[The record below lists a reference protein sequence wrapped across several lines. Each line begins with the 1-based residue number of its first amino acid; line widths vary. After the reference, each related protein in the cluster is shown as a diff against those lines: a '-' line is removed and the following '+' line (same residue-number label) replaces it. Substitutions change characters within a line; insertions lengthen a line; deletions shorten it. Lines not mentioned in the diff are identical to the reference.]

1 MSEPQKLEGPLIQL
15 KGIEKRYQSGEQ
27 EVTVLHPLDL
37 CIQAGEMVAIVG
49 ASGSGKSTLMNLLG
63 CLDRPSAGQYLF
75 RGQDTARLDAL
86 ALARLRCHHFGF
98 IFQRY
103 HLLPHLDATANVEIP
118 AVYAGTAR
126 AERQQRARA
135 LLSRLGLADRSHH
148 RPGQLSGGQQQR
160 VSIARALAN
169 GGEVILAD
177 EPTGAL
183 DSHSGKEVMAI
194 LKELH
199 AQGHTIILVTH
210 DMAVANHAD
219 RIITLRDGR
228 VVEDSAQPA
237 KSADQAG
244 RIDTLRDGRVVED
257 SGQAAK
263 SANHADRIDTLRDER
278 AAEEN
283 GQDAPAA
290 QGTAL
295 PQAGVTKAAGKPSK
309 GAIPPHIAPAKG
321 SKLGWDRYREAA
333 RMAVHA
339 MLAHRMRTFL
349 TMLGIIIGIAAVV
362 SVVALGQG
370 ARAKVINDIN
380 AMGTN
385 TIDIFPGKDWGDEKA
400 ASIQTLNERDLDALL
415 GQPYLEGASP
425 QIATSGQLRYRN
437 KTSTGNVVGVGS
449 DFFRVKGM
457 TLTQGRLFDE
467 RDIQS
472 RTAVAVVDGK
482 TIESLLGKED
492 PVGQVVLVG
501 TLPVR
506 IIGVVAQETGFGR
519 SSQSV
524 SIWLPYSAVMSR
536 LISQN
541 HFSQITI
548 RVKDGIQPA
557 LAEQA
562 AVALLTQRHGVK
574 DFFTFSSD
582 SIIKSVEK
590 TTATMTLLV
599 SAIAVISLIVG
610 GVGVMN
616 IMLVSVVERTR
627 EIGIRI
633 AVGARQSDI
642 LQQFL
647 IEAVMVSLLGGLL
660 GIGLALL
667 IGFVFSLFVES
678 FQMSFSLFSILM
690 AFGCSSLIGILFGY
704 LPARNAARLDPVE
717 ALARE

>member
-1 MSEPQKLEGPLIQL
+1 MSEPLIRL
-15 KGIEKRYQSGEQ
+15 KGIERRYQSGEH

-37 CIQAGEMVAIVG
+37 AIDAGEMVAIVG

-63 CLDRPSAGQYLF
+63 CLDRPSGGQYLF
-75 RGQDTARLDAL
+75 RGQDTATLDAL
-86 ALARLRCHHFGF
+86 SLARLRCHHFGF

-103 HLLPHLDATANVEIP
+103 HLLPHLDAAANVEIP
-118 AVYAGTAR
+118 AIYAGTAR
-126 AERQQRARA
+126 LDRQARART
-135 LLSRLGLADRSHH
+135 LLTRLGLQDRSHH

-183 DSHSGKEVMAI
+183 DSQSGKEVMTI

-210 DMAVANHAD
+210 DMAVASHAD

-228 VVEDSAQPA
+228 VVEDSGHRATDDNAASPSLSGTPAHPQP
-237 KSADQAG
+237 G
-244 RIDTLRDGRVVED
+244 DGSQLAPPSV
-257 SGQAAK
+257 
-263 SANHADRIDTLRDER
+263 
-278 AAEEN
+278 
-283 GQDAPAA
+283 GQDAQSTGAA
-290 QGTAL
+290 VRTA
-295 PQAGVTKAAGKPSK
+295 SR
-309 GAIPPHIAPAKG
+309 
-321 SKLGWDRYREAA
+321 GWDRYREAG
-333 RMAVHA
+333 RMALHA

-370 ARAKVINDIN
+370 ARAKVIDDIN

-400 ASIQTLNERDLDALL
+400 ASIQTLNERDIDALL

-437 KTSTGNVVGVGS
+437 KTSSGSVIGVGN

-457 TLTQGRLFDE
+457 TLTQGRLLDE
-467 RDIQS
+467 RDIRN

-482 TIESLLGKED
+482 TIESLLGKVD

-506 IIGVVAQETGFGR
+506 IVGVVTQETGFGR

-524 SIWLPYSAVMSR
+524 NVWLPYSAVMSR
-536 LISQN
+536 LLSQQ
-541 HFSQITI
+541 HFTQITI
-548 RVKDGIQPA
+548 RVKDGVQPA

-582 SIIKSVEK
+582 SIVKSVEK
-590 TTATMTLLV
+590 TTATLTLLV

-667 IGFVFSLFVES
+667 IGALFSLLVES
-678 FQMSFSLFSILM
+678 FQMRFSLFSILM

>member
-1 MSEPQKLEGPLIQL
+1 MSEPLIRL
-15 KGIEKRYQSGEQ
+15 KGIERRYQSGEH

-37 CIQAGEMVAIVG
+37 AIDAGEMVAIVG

-63 CLDRPSAGQYLF
+63 CLDRPSGGQYLF
-75 RGQDTARLDAL
+75 RGQDTATLDAL
-86 ALARLRCHHFGF
+86 ALAQLRCHHFGF

-103 HLLPHLDATANVEIP
+103 HLLPHLDAAANVEIP
-118 AVYAGTAR
+118 AIYAGTAR
-126 AERQQRARA
+126 AERRIRART
-135 LLSRLGLADRSHH
+135 LLTRLGLQDRSHH

-183 DSHSGKEVMAI
+183 DSQSGKEVMTI

-199 AQGHTIILVTH
+199 ARGHTIILVTH
-210 DMAVANHAD
+210 DMAVASHAD

-228 VVEDSAQPA
+228 VVEESGQRAAGESSPRQSQSEAPARPHEGPGDGGKQAVSPTRPDAQGA
-237 KSADQAG
+237 KS
-244 RIDTLRDGRVVED
+244 
-257 SGQAAK
+257 
-263 SANHADRIDTLRDER
+263 
-278 AAEEN
+278 
-283 GQDAPAA
+283 
-290 QGTAL
+290 TAL
-295 PQAGVTKAAGKPSK
+295 AASQ
-309 GAIPPHIAPAKG
+309 
-321 SKLGWDRYREAA
+321 GWDRYREAG
-333 RMAVHA
+333 RMALHA

-370 ARAKVINDIN
+370 ARAKVIDDIN

-437 KTSTGNVVGVGS
+437 KTSSGSVIGVGN

-457 TLTQGRLFDE
+457 TLTQGRLLDE
-467 RDIQS
+467 RDIRS

-482 TIESLLGKED
+482 TIESLLGKVD

-506 IIGVVAQETGFGR
+506 IVGVVAQETGFGP

-524 SIWLPYSAVMSR
+524 NVWLPYSAVMSR
-536 LISQN
+536 LLSQN

-548 RVKDGIQPA
+548 RVKDGVQPA

-582 SIIKSVEK
+582 SIVKSVEK
-590 TTATMTLLV
+590 TTATLTLLV

-667 IGFVFSLFVES
+667 IGVLFSLLVES
-678 FQMSFSLFSILM
+678 FQMHFSLFSILM

>member
-1 MSEPQKLEGPLIQL
+1 MSEPLIRL
-15 KGIEKRYQSGEQ
+15 KGIERRYQSGEQ

-63 CLDRPSAGQYLF
+63 CLDRPSSGEYLF
-75 RGQDTARLDAL
+75 RGQDTAQLDAL

-103 HLLPHLDATANVEIP
+103 HLLPHLDAAANVEIP
-118 AVYAGTAR
+118 AIYAGTSR
-126 AERQQRARA
+126 PERQLRART
-135 LLSRLGLADRSHH
+135 LLSRLGLSDRSHH

-199 AQGHTIILVTH
+199 GRGHTIILVTH

-228 VVEDSAQPA
+228 VVEDSGQPA
-237 KSADQAG
+237 ATTIDQAEPG
-244 RIDTLRDGRVVED
+244 FPQPTGP
-257 SGQAAK
+257 
-263 SANHADRIDTLRDER
+263 
-278 AAEEN
+278 AAEHKPTPI
-283 GQDAPAA
+283 GQPAA
-290 QGTAL
+290 
-295 PQAGVTKAAGKPSK
+295 S
-309 GAIPPHIAPAKG
+309 IAKRG
-321 SKLGWDRYREAA
+321 SQGWDRYREAG
-333 RMAVHA
+333 RMALHA

-437 KTSTGNVVGVGS
+437 KTSSGNVVGVGS

-492 PVGQVVLVG
+492 PIGQVVLVG

-524 SIWLPYSAVMSR
+524 TVWLPYSAVMSR

-667 IGFVFSLFVES
+667 IGFVFSLIVES
-678 FQMSFSLFSILM
+678 FQMHFSLFSILM

>member
-1 MSEPQKLEGPLIQL
+1 MSEPLIQL
-15 KGIEKRYQSGEQ
+15 KGIERRYQSGEH

-37 CIQAGEMVAIVG
+37 TIAAGEMVAIVG

-63 CLDRPSAGQYLF
+63 CLDRPSGGQYLF
-75 RGQDTARLDAL
+75 RGQDTAGLDAL

-103 HLLPHLDATANVEIP
+103 HLLPHLDAAANVEIP
-118 AVYAGTAR
+118 AIYAGTSR
-126 AERQQRARA
+126 PERQIRART
-135 LLSRLGLADRSHH
+135 LLTRLGLSDRSHH

-210 DMAVANHAD
+210 DMAVANHAN

-228 VVEDSAQPA
+228 VVEDSGQPA
-237 KSADQAG
+237 ASLAISASQAHGEESQQIPQAAVDQVSPG
-244 RIDTLRDGRVVED
+244 LP
-257 SGQAAK
+257 GQAAK
-263 SANHADRIDTLRDER
+263 QEVREPAPDRI
-278 AAEEN
+278 A
-283 GQDAPAA
+283 
-290 QGTAL
+290 TASV
-295 PQAGVTKAAGKPSK
+295 ARR
-309 GAIPPHIAPAKG
+309 G
-321 SKLGWDRYREAA
+321 SQGWDRYREAG
-333 RMAVHA
+333 RMALHA

-370 ARAKVINDIN
+370 ARAKVIDDIN

-437 KTSTGNVVGVGS
+437 KTSSGSVVGVGS

-457 TLTQGRLFDE
+457 TLTQGRLLDE
-467 RDIQS
+467 RDIRS

-482 TIESLLGKED
+482 TIASLLGKTD
-492 PVGQVVLVG
+492 PIGQVVLVG

-506 IIGVVAQETGFGR
+506 IVGVVAQETGFGP

-524 SIWLPYSAVMSR
+524 NVWLPYSAVMSR

-548 RVKDGIQPA
+548 RVKDGVQPA

-582 SIIKSVEK
+582 SIVKSVEK
-590 TTATMTLLV
+590 TTATLTLLV

-660 GIGLALL
+660 GIGLAML
-667 IGFVFSLFVES
+667 IGFVFSLLVES
-678 FQMSFSLFSILM
+678 FQMRFSLFSILM

>member
-1 MSEPQKLEGPLIQL
+1 MSEPLIQL
-15 KGIEKRYQSGEQ
+15 KGIERRYQSGEQ

-37 CIQAGEMVAIVG
+37 TIEAGEMIAIVG

-63 CLDRPSAGQYLF
+63 CLDRPSSGQYLF
-75 RGQDTARLDAL
+75 RGQDTATLDAL
-86 ALARLRCHHFGF
+86 SLARLRCHHFGF

-103 HLLPHLDATANVEIP
+103 HLLPHLNAAANVEIP
-118 AVYAGTAR
+118 AVYAGTPR
-126 AERQQRARA
+126 AERQARSQA
-135 LLSRLGLADRSHH
+135 LLTRLGLSDRSHH
-148 RPGQLSGGQQQR
+148 TPSQLSGGQQQR

-183 DSHSGKEVMAI
+183 DSQSGKEVMAI

-210 DMAVANHAD
+210 DMEVASHAD
-219 RIITLRDGR
+219 RIITLKDGR
-228 VVEDSAQPA
+228 VQ
-237 KSADQAG
+237 
-244 RIDTLRDGRVVED
+244 ED
-257 SGQAAK
+257 SGRKPAAVPV
-263 SANHADRIDTLRDER
+263 APTA
-278 AAEEN
+278 
-283 GQDAPAA
+283 APA
-290 QGTAL
+290 GKEG
-295 PQAGVTKAAGKPSK
+295 AG
-309 GAIPPHIAPAKG
+309 HD
-321 SKLGWDRYREAA
+321 WDRYREAA
-333 RMAVHA
+333 RMALHA

-370 ARAKVINDIN
+370 ARAKVIDQIN

-400 ASIQTLNERDLDALL
+400 ASIQTLNKRDLDALL

-425 QIATSGQLRYRN
+425 QIAAPGQLRYRN
-437 KTSTGNVVGVGS
+437 KTSSGSIVGVGN

-457 TLTQGRLFDE
+457 KLTNGRLFDE
-467 RDIQS
+467 RDIQN
-472 RTAVAVVDGK
+472 RAAVAVVDGK
-482 TIESLLGKED
+482 TIESLLGKQD

-506 IIGVVAQETGFGR
+506 IIGVVEEETGFGR

-524 SIWLPYSAVMSR
+524 NVWLPYSAVMSR

-541 HFSQITI
+541 HFSQLTI
-548 RVKDGIQPA
+548 RVKDGVQPA

-562 AVALLTQRHGVK
+562 AIELLTQRHGVK

-647 IEAVMVSLLGGLL
+647 IEAVMVSLLGGML
-660 GIGLALL
+660 GVGVSLFIGLL
-667 IGFVFSLFVES
+667 FSLFVES
-678 FQMSFSLFSILM
+678 IQMHFSLFSILM

>member
-1 MSEPQKLEGPLIQL
+1 MSEPLIQL
-15 KGIEKRYQSGEQ
+15 KGIERRYQSGEQ

-37 CIQAGEMVAIVG
+37 TIEAGEMIAIVG

-63 CLDRPSAGQYLF
+63 CLDRPSSGQYLF
-75 RGQDTARLDAL
+75 RGQDTATLDAL
-86 ALARLRCHHFGF
+86 SLARLRCHHFGF

-103 HLLPHLDATANVEIP
+103 HLLPHLNAAANVEIP
-118 AVYAGTAR
+118 AVYAGTPR
-126 AERQQRARA
+126 AERQARSQA
-135 LLSRLGLADRSHH
+135 LLTRLGLSERSHH
-148 RPGQLSGGQQQR
+148 TPSQLSGGQQQR

-183 DSHSGKEVMAI
+183 DSQSGKEVMAI

-210 DMAVANHAD
+210 DMEVASHAD
-219 RIITLRDGR
+219 RIITLKDGR
-228 VVEDSAQPA
+228 VQ
-237 KSADQAG
+237 
-244 RIDTLRDGRVVED
+244 ED
-257 SGQAAK
+257 SGRKPAAVPVTPT
-263 SANHADRIDTLRDER
+263 A
-278 AAEEN
+278 
-283 GQDAPAA
+283 APA
-290 QGTAL
+290 GKEG
-295 PQAGVTKAAGKPSK
+295 AG
-309 GAIPPHIAPAKG
+309 HD
-321 SKLGWDRYREAA
+321 WDRYREAA
-333 RMAVHA
+333 RMALHA

-370 ARAKVINDIN
+370 ARAKVIDQIN

-400 ASIQTLNERDLDALL
+400 ASIQTLNKRDLDALL

-425 QIATSGQLRYRN
+425 QIAAPGQLRYRN
-437 KTSTGNVVGVGS
+437 KTSSGSIVGVGN

-457 TLTQGRLFDE
+457 KLTNGRLFDE
-467 RDIQS
+467 RDIQN
-472 RTAVAVVDGK
+472 RAAVAVVDGK

-506 IIGVVAQETGFGR
+506 IIGVVEEETGFGR

-524 SIWLPYSAVMSR
+524 NVWLPYSAVMSR

-541 HFSQITI
+541 HFSQLTI
-548 RVKDGIQPA
+548 RVKDGVQPA

-562 AVALLTQRHGVK
+562 AIELLTQRHGVK

-647 IEAVMVSLLGGLL
+647 IEAVMVSLLGGML
-660 GIGLALL
+660 GVGVSLFIGLL
-667 IGFVFSLFVES
+667 FSLFVES
-678 FQMSFSLFSILM
+678 IQMQFSLFSILM

>member
-1 MSEPQKLEGPLIQL
+1 MSEPLIQL
-15 KGIEKRYQSGEQ
+15 KGIERRYQSGEQ

-37 CIQAGEMVAIVG
+37 TIEAGEMIAIVG

-63 CLDRPSAGQYLF
+63 CLDRPSSGQYLF
-75 RGQDTARLDAL
+75 RGQDTATLDAL
-86 ALARLRCHHFGF
+86 SLARLRCHHFGF

-103 HLLPHLDATANVEIP
+103 HLLPHLNAAANVEIP
-118 AVYAGTAR
+118 AVYAGTPR
-126 AERQQRARA
+126 TERQARSQA
-135 LLSRLGLADRSHH
+135 LLTRLGLSDRSHH
-148 RPGQLSGGQQQR
+148 TPSQLSGGQQQR

-183 DSHSGKEVMAI
+183 DSQSGKEVMAI

-210 DMAVANHAD
+210 DMEVASHAD
-219 RIITLRDGR
+219 RIITLKDGR
-228 VVEDSAQPA
+228 VQ
-237 KSADQAG
+237 
-244 RIDTLRDGRVVED
+244 ED
-257 SGQAAK
+257 SGRK
-263 SANHADRIDTLRDER
+263 
-278 AAEEN
+278 
-283 GQDAPAA
+283 PAA
-290 QGTAL
+290 APVTPTAV
-295 PQAGVTKAAGKPSK
+295 PAGKE
-309 GAIPPHIAPAKG
+309 GAGHD
-321 SKLGWDRYREAA
+321 WDRYREAA
-333 RMAVHA
+333 RMALHA

-370 ARAKVINDIN
+370 ARAKVIDQIN

-400 ASIQTLNERDLDALL
+400 ASIQTLNKRDLDALL

-425 QIATSGQLRYRN
+425 QIAAPGQLRYRN
-437 KTSTGNVVGVGS
+437 KTSSGSIVGVGN

-457 TLTQGRLFDE
+457 KLTNGRLFDE
-467 RDIQS
+467 RDIQN
-472 RTAVAVVDGK
+472 RAAVAVVDGK
-482 TIESLLGKED
+482 TIESLLGKQD

-506 IIGVVAQETGFGR
+506 IIGVVEEETGFGR

-524 SIWLPYSAVMSR
+524 NVWLPYSAVMSR

-541 HFSQITI
+541 HFSQLTI
-548 RVKDGIQPA
+548 RVKDGVQPA

-562 AVALLTQRHGVK
+562 AIELLTQRHGVK

-647 IEAVMVSLLGGLL
+647 IEAVMVSLLGGML
-660 GIGLALL
+660 GVGVSLFIGLL
-667 IGFVFSLFVES
+667 FSLFVES
-678 FQMSFSLFSILM
+678 IQMHFSLFSILM

>member
-1 MSEPQKLEGPLIQL
+1 MSEPLIQL
-15 KGIEKRYQSGEQ
+15 KGIERRYQSGEQ

-37 CIQAGEMVAIVG
+37 TIEAGEMIAIVG

-75 RGQDTARLDAL
+75 RGQDTATLDAL
-86 ALARLRCHHFGF
+86 SLARLRCHHFGF

-103 HLLPHLDATANVEIP
+103 HLLPHLNAAANVEIP
-118 AVYAGTAR
+118 AVYAGTSRPDRQAR
-126 AERQQRARA
+126 SNA
-135 LLSRLGLADRSHH
+135 LLARLGLSDRSHH
-148 RPGQLSGGQQQR
+148 TPGQLSGGQQQR

-183 DSHSGKEVMAI
+183 DSQSGKEVMAI

-210 DMAVANHAD
+210 DMAVASHAD

-228 VVEDSAQPA
+228 V
-237 KSADQAG
+237 
-244 RIDTLRDGRVVED
+244 LED
-257 SGQAAK
+257 SGKPATTTA
-263 SANHADRIDTLRDER
+263 RL
-278 AAEEN
+278 
-283 GQDAPAA
+283 PAA
-290 QGTAL
+290 S
-295 PQAGVTKAAGKPSK
+295 PAARASGND
-309 GAIPPHIAPAKG
+309 
-321 SKLGWDRYREAA
+321 WDRYREAG
-333 RMAVHA
+333 RMALHA

-370 ARAKVINDIN
+370 ARAKVVDQIN

-400 ASIQTLNERDLDALL
+400 ASIQTLNKRDLDALL

-425 QIATSGQLRYRN
+425 QIASSGQLRYRN
-437 KTSTGNVVGVGS
+437 KTSSGSIVGVGS

-457 TLTQGRLFDE
+457 KLTSGRRFDE
-467 RDIQS
+467 RDIQN
-472 RTAVAVVDGK
+472 RAAVAVVDGK

-506 IIGVVAQETGFGR
+506 IIGVVEEETGFGR

-524 SIWLPYSAVMSR
+524 NVWLPYSAVMSR

-541 HFSQITI
+541 HFSQLTI
-548 RVKDGIQPA
+548 RVKDGVQPA

-562 AVALLTQRHGVK
+562 AIELLTQRHGVK

-647 IEAVMVSLLGGLL
+647 IEAVMVSLLGGML
-660 GIGLALL
+660 GVGVSLFIGLL
-667 IGFVFSLFVES
+667 FSLFVES
-678 FQMSFSLFSILM
+678 IQMQFSLFSILM

>member
-1 MSEPQKLEGPLIQL
+1 MSEPLIRL
-15 KGIEKRYQSGEQ
+15 KGIERRYQSGEH

-37 CIQAGEMVAIVG
+37 AIDAGEMVAIVG

-63 CLDRPSAGQYLF
+63 CLDRPSRGQYLF
-75 RGQDTARLDAL
+75 RGQDTATLDAL
-86 ALARLRCHHFGF
+86 SLARLRCHHFGF

-103 HLLPHLDATANVEIP
+103 HLLPHLDAAANVEIP
-118 AVYAGTAR
+118 AIYAGTAR
-126 AERQQRARA
+126 LDRQARART
-135 LLSRLGLADRSHH
+135 LLTRLGLQDRSHH

-183 DSHSGKEVMAI
+183 DSQSGKEVMAI

-210 DMAVANHAD
+210 DMAVASHAD

-228 VVEDSAQPA
+228 VVEDSGHRATDDNAASPSGTPA
-237 KSADQAG
+237 HPLPG
-244 RIDTLRDGRVVED
+244 DG
-257 SGQAAK
+257 SQLAAP
-263 SANHADRIDTLRDER
+263 SV
-278 AAEEN
+278 
-283 GQDAPAA
+283 GQDA
-290 QGTAL
+290 QGT
-295 PQAGVTKAAGKPSK
+295 GAAVRTASR
-309 GAIPPHIAPAKG
+309 
-321 SKLGWDRYREAA
+321 GWDRYREAG
-333 RMAVHA
+333 RMALHA

-370 ARAKVINDIN
+370 ARAKVIDDIN

-437 KTSTGNVVGVGS
+437 KTSSGSVIGVGN

-457 TLTQGRLFDE
+457 TLTQGRLLDE
-467 RDIQS
+467 RDIRN

-482 TIESLLGKED
+482 TIESLLGKVD

-506 IIGVVAQETGFGR
+506 IVGVVTQETGFGR

-524 SIWLPYSAVMSR
+524 NVWLPYSAVMSR
-536 LISQN
+536 LLSQQ
-541 HFSQITI
+541 HFTQITI
-548 RVKDGIQPA
+548 RVKDGVQPA

-582 SIIKSVEK
+582 SIVKSVEK
-590 TTATMTLLV
+590 TTATLTLLV

-647 IEAVMVSLLGGLL
+647 IESVMVSLLGGLL

-667 IGFVFSLFVES
+667 IGALFSLLVES
-678 FQMSFSLFSILM
+678 FQMRFSLFSILM

>member
-1 MSEPQKLEGPLIQL
+1 MSEPLIQL
-15 KGIEKRYQSGEQ
+15 KGIERRYQSGEQ

-37 CIQAGEMVAIVG
+37 TIEAGEMIAIVG

-63 CLDRPSAGQYLF
+63 CLDRPSSGQYLF
-75 RGQDTARLDAL
+75 RGQDTATLDAL
-86 ALARLRCHHFGF
+86 SLARLRCHHFGF

-103 HLLPHLDATANVEIP
+103 HLLPHLNAAANVEIP
-118 AVYAGTAR
+118 AVYAGTPR
-126 AERQQRARA
+126 AERQARSQA
-135 LLSRLGLADRSHH
+135 LLTRLGLSDRSHH
-148 RPGQLSGGQQQR
+148 TPSQLSGGQQQR

-183 DSHSGKEVMAI
+183 DSQSGKEVMAI

-210 DMAVANHAD
+210 DMEVASHAD
-219 RIITLRDGR
+219 RLITLKDGR
-228 VVEDSAQPA
+228 VQ
-237 KSADQAG
+237 
-244 RIDTLRDGRVVED
+244 ED
-257 SGQAAK
+257 SGRKPAAVPMTPT
-263 SANHADRIDTLRDER
+263 A
-278 AAEEN
+278 
-283 GQDAPAA
+283 APA
-290 QGTAL
+290 GKEG
-295 PQAGVTKAAGKPSK
+295 AG
-309 GAIPPHIAPAKG
+309 HD
-321 SKLGWDRYREAA
+321 WDRYREAA
-333 RMAVHA
+333 RMALHA

-370 ARAKVINDIN
+370 ARAKVIDQIN

-400 ASIQTLNERDLDALL
+400 ASIQTLNKRDLDALL

-425 QIATSGQLRYRN
+425 QIAAPGQLRYRN
-437 KTSTGNVVGVGS
+437 KTSSGSIVGVGN

-457 TLTQGRLFDE
+457 KLTNGRLFDE
-467 RDIQS
+467 RDIQN
-472 RTAVAVVDGK
+472 RAAVAVVDGK
-482 TIESLLGKED
+482 TIESLLGKQD

-506 IIGVVAQETGFGR
+506 IIGVVEEETGFGR

-524 SIWLPYSAVMSR
+524 NVWLPYSAVMSR

-541 HFSQITI
+541 HFSQLTI
-548 RVKDGIQPA
+548 RVKDGVQPA

-562 AVALLTQRHGVK
+562 AIELLTQRHGVK

-647 IEAVMVSLLGGLL
+647 IEAVMVSLLGGML
-660 GIGLALL
+660 GVGVSLFIGLL
-667 IGFVFSLFVES
+667 FSLFVES
-678 FQMSFSLFSILM
+678 IQMHFSLFSILM

>member
-1 MSEPQKLEGPLIQL
+1 MSEPLIQL
-15 KGIEKRYQSGEQ
+15 KGIERRYQSGEQ
-27 EVTVLHPLDL
+27 EVTVLHSLDL
-37 CIQAGEMVAIVG
+37 TIEAGEMIAIVG

-63 CLDRPSAGQYLF
+63 CLDRPSSGQYLF
-75 RGQDTARLDAL
+75 RGQDTATLDAL
-86 ALARLRCHHFGF
+86 SLARLRCHHFGF

-103 HLLPHLDATANVEIP
+103 HLLPHLNAAANVEIP
-118 AVYAGTAR
+118 AVYAGTPR
-126 AERQQRARA
+126 AERQARSQA
-135 LLSRLGLADRSHH
+135 LLTRLGLSDRSHH
-148 RPGQLSGGQQQR
+148 TPSQLSGGQQQR

-183 DSHSGKEVMAI
+183 DSQSGKEVMAI

-210 DMAVANHAD
+210 DMEVASHAD
-219 RIITLRDGR
+219 RIITLKDGR
-228 VVEDSAQPA
+228 VQ
-237 KSADQAG
+237 
-244 RIDTLRDGRVVED
+244 ED
-257 SGQAAK
+257 SGRKPAAVPVTPT
-263 SANHADRIDTLRDER
+263 A
-278 AAEEN
+278 
-283 GQDAPAA
+283 APA
-290 QGTAL
+290 GKEG
-295 PQAGVTKAAGKPSK
+295 AG
-309 GAIPPHIAPAKG
+309 HD
-321 SKLGWDRYREAA
+321 WDRYREAA
-333 RMAVHA
+333 RMALHA

-370 ARAKVINDIN
+370 ARAKVIDQIN

-400 ASIQTLNERDLDALL
+400 TSIQTLNKRDLDALL

-425 QIATSGQLRYRN
+425 QIAAPGQLRYRN
-437 KTSTGNVVGVGS
+437 KTSSGSIVGVGN

-457 TLTQGRLFDE
+457 KLTNGRLFNE
-467 RDIQS
+467 RDIQN
-472 RTAVAVVDGK
+472 RAAVAVVDGK
-482 TIESLLGKED
+482 TIESLLGKQD

-506 IIGVVAQETGFGR
+506 IIGVVEEETGFGR

-524 SIWLPYSAVMSR
+524 NVWLPYSAVMSR

-541 HFSQITI
+541 HFSQLTI
-548 RVKDGIQPA
+548 RVKDGVQPA

-562 AVALLTQRHGVK
+562 AIELLTQRHGVK

-647 IEAVMVSLLGGLL
+647 IEAVMVSLLGGML
-660 GIGLALL
+660 GVGVSLFIGLL
-667 IGFVFSLFVES
+667 FSLFVES
-678 FQMSFSLFSILM
+678 IQMHFSLFSILM

>member
-1 MSEPQKLEGPLIQL
+1 MSEPLIRL
-15 KGIEKRYQSGEQ
+15 KGIERRYQSGEH

-37 CIQAGEMVAIVG
+37 AIDAGEMVAIVG

-63 CLDRPSAGQYLF
+63 CLDHPSGGQYLF
-75 RGQDTARLDAL
+75 RGQDTATLDAL
-86 ALARLRCHHFGF
+86 SLARLRCHHFGF

-103 HLLPHLDATANVEIP
+103 HLLPHLDAAANVEIP
-118 AVYAGTAR
+118 AIYAGTAR
-126 AERQQRARA
+126 LDRQARART
-135 LLSRLGLADRSHH
+135 LLTRLGLQDRSHH

-183 DSHSGKEVMAI
+183 DSQSGKEVMAI

-210 DMAVANHAD
+210 DMAVASHAD

-228 VVEDSAQPA
+228 VVEDSGHRATDDNAPSPSPSGAPA
-237 KSADQAG
+237 HPLPG
-244 RIDTLRDGRVVED
+244 DGSQMAPPPV
-257 SGQAAK
+257 
-263 SANHADRIDTLRDER
+263 
-278 AAEEN
+278 
-283 GQDAPAA
+283 GQDA
-290 QGTAL
+290 QGT
-295 PQAGVTKAAGKPSK
+295 GAAVRTASR
-309 GAIPPHIAPAKG
+309 
-321 SKLGWDRYREAA
+321 GWDRYREAG
-333 RMAVHA
+333 RMALHA

-370 ARAKVINDIN
+370 ARAKVIDDIN

-437 KTSTGNVVGVGS
+437 KTSSGSVIGVGN

-457 TLTQGRLFDE
+457 TLTQGRLLDE
-467 RDIQS
+467 RDIRN

-482 TIESLLGKED
+482 TIESLLGQVD

-506 IIGVVAQETGFGR
+506 IVGVVTQETGFGR

-524 SIWLPYSAVMSR
+524 NVWLPYSAVMSR
-536 LISQN
+536 LLSQQ
-541 HFSQITI
+541 HFTQITI
-548 RVKDGIQPA
+548 RVKDGVQPA

-582 SIIKSVEK
+582 SIVKSVEK
-590 TTATMTLLV
+590 TTATLTLLV

-667 IGFVFSLFVES
+667 IGALFSLLVES
-678 FQMSFSLFSILM
+678 FQMRFSLFSILM

>member
-1 MSEPQKLEGPLIQL
+1 MSEPLIRL
-15 KGIEKRYQSGEQ
+15 KGIERRYQSGEH

-37 CIQAGEMVAIVG
+37 AIDAGEMVAIVG

-63 CLDRPSAGQYLF
+63 CLDRPSGGQYLF
-75 RGQDTARLDAL
+75 RGQDTATLDAL
-86 ALARLRCHHFGF
+86 SLARLRCHHFGF

-103 HLLPHLDATANVEIP
+103 HLLPHLDAAANVEIP
-118 AVYAGTAR
+118 AIYAGTAR
-126 AERQQRARA
+126 LDRQARART
-135 LLSRLGLADRSHH
+135 LLTRLGLQDRSHH

-183 DSHSGKEVMAI
+183 DSQSGKEVMAI

-210 DMAVANHAD
+210 DMAVASHAD

-228 VVEDSAQPA
+228 VVEDSGHRATDDNAASPSGAPA
-237 KSADQAG
+237 HPLTG
-244 RIDTLRDGRVVED
+244 DGSQLAPPPV
-257 SGQAAK
+257 
-263 SANHADRIDTLRDER
+263 
-278 AAEEN
+278 
-283 GQDAPAA
+283 GQDA
-290 QGTAL
+290 QGT
-295 PQAGVTKAAGKPSK
+295 GAAVRTASR
-309 GAIPPHIAPAKG
+309 
-321 SKLGWDRYREAA
+321 GWDRYREAG
-333 RMAVHA
+333 RMALHA

-370 ARAKVINDIN
+370 ARAKVIDDIN

-437 KTSTGNVVGVGS
+437 KTSSGSVIGVGN

-457 TLTQGRLFDE
+457 TLTQGRLLDE
-467 RDIQS
+467 RDIRN

-482 TIESLLGKED
+482 TIESLLGQVD

-506 IIGVVAQETGFGR
+506 IVGVVTQETGFGR

-524 SIWLPYSAVMSR
+524 NVWLPYSAVMSR
-536 LISQN
+536 LLSQQ
-541 HFSQITI
+541 HFTQITI
-548 RVKDGIQPA
+548 RVKDGVQPA

-582 SIIKSVEK
+582 SIVKSVEK
-590 TTATMTLLV
+590 TTATLTLLV

-667 IGFVFSLFVES
+667 IGALFSLLVES
-678 FQMSFSLFSILM
+678 FQMRFSLFSILM

>member
-1 MSEPQKLEGPLIQL
+1 VSEPLIRL
-15 KGIEKRYQSGEQ
+15 KGIERRYQSGEH

-37 CIQAGEMVAIVG
+37 AIDAGEMVAIVG

-63 CLDRPSAGQYLF
+63 CLDHPSGGQYLF
-75 RGQDTARLDAL
+75 RGQDTATLDAL
-86 ALARLRCHHFGF
+86 SLARLRCHHFGF

-103 HLLPHLDATANVEIP
+103 HLLPHLDAAANVEIP
-118 AVYAGTAR
+118 AIYAGTAR
-126 AERQQRARA
+126 LDRQARART
-135 LLSRLGLADRSHH
+135 LLTRLGLQDRSHH

-183 DSHSGKEVMAI
+183 DSQSGKEVMAI

-210 DMAVANHAD
+210 DMAVASHAD

-228 VVEDSAQPA
+228 VVEDSGHRATDDNAASPSGAPA
-237 KSADQAG
+237 HPLPG
-244 RIDTLRDGRVVED
+244 DG
-257 SGQAAK
+257 SQLAAP
-263 SANHADRIDTLRDER
+263 SV
-278 AAEEN
+278 
-283 GQDAPAA
+283 GQDA
-290 QGTAL
+290 QGT
-295 PQAGVTKAAGKPSK
+295 GAAVRTASR
-309 GAIPPHIAPAKG
+309 
-321 SKLGWDRYREAA
+321 GWDRYREAG
-333 RMAVHA
+333 RMALHA

-370 ARAKVINDIN
+370 ARAKVIDDIN

-437 KTSTGNVVGVGS
+437 KTSSGSGSVIGVGN

-457 TLTQGRLFDE
+457 TLTQGRLLDE
-467 RDIQS
+467 RDIRN

-482 TIESLLGKED
+482 TIESLLGKVD

-506 IIGVVAQETGFGR
+506 IVGVVTQETGFGR

-524 SIWLPYSAVMSR
+524 NVWLPYSAVMSR
-536 LISQN
+536 LLSQQ
-541 HFSQITI
+541 HFTQITI
-548 RVKDGIQPA
+548 RVKDGVQPA

-582 SIIKSVEK
+582 SIVKSVEK
-590 TTATMTLLV
+590 TTATLTLLV

-667 IGFVFSLFVES
+667 IGALFSLLVES
-678 FQMSFSLFSILM
+678 FQMRFSLFSILM

>member
-1 MSEPQKLEGPLIQL
+1 MSEPLIQL
-15 KGIEKRYQSGEQ
+15 KGIERRYQSGEQ

-37 CIQAGEMVAIVG
+37 TIEAGEMIAIVG

-63 CLDRPSAGQYLF
+63 CLDRPSSGQYLF
-75 RGQDTARLDAL
+75 RGQDTATLDAL
-86 ALARLRCHHFGF
+86 SLARLRCHHFGF

-103 HLLPHLDATANVEIP
+103 HLLPHLNAAANVEIP
-118 AVYAGTAR
+118 AVYAGTPR
-126 AERQQRARA
+126 AERQARSQA
-135 LLSRLGLADRSHH
+135 LLTRLGLSDRSHH
-148 RPGQLSGGQQQR
+148 TPSQLSGGQQQR

-183 DSHSGKEVMAI
+183 DSQSGKEVMAI

-210 DMAVANHAD
+210 DMEVANHAD
-219 RIITLRDGR
+219 RIITLKDGR
-228 VVEDSAQPA
+228 VQ
-237 KSADQAG
+237 
-244 RIDTLRDGRVVED
+244 ED
-257 SGQAAK
+257 SGRKPAAIPVTPT
-263 SANHADRIDTLRDER
+263 A
-278 AAEEN
+278 
-283 GQDAPAA
+283 APA
-290 QGTAL
+290 GKEG
-295 PQAGVTKAAGKPSK
+295 AG
-309 GAIPPHIAPAKG
+309 H
-321 SKLGWDRYREAA
+321 GWDRYREAA
-333 RMAVHA
+333 RMALHA

-370 ARAKVINDIN
+370 ARAKVIDQIN

-400 ASIQTLNERDLDALL
+400 ASIQTLNKSDLDALL

-425 QIATSGQLRYRN
+425 QIAASGQLRYRN
-437 KTSTGNVVGVGS
+437 KTSSGSIVGVGS

-457 TLTQGRLFDE
+457 KLTNGRLFDK
-467 RDIQS
+467 RDIQN

-482 TIESLLGKED
+482 TIESLLGKQD

-506 IIGVVAQETGFGR
+506 IIGVVEEETGFGR

-524 SIWLPYSAVMSR
+524 NVWLPYSAVMSR

-541 HFSQITI
+541 HFSQLTI
-548 RVKDGIQPA
+548 RVKDGVQPA

-562 AVALLTQRHGVK
+562 AIELLTQRHGVK

-647 IEAVMVSLLGGLL
+647 IEAVMVSLLGGML
-660 GIGLALL
+660 GVGVSLFIGLL
-667 IGFVFSLFVES
+667 FSLFVES
-678 FQMSFSLFSILM
+678 IQMHFSLFSILM

>member
-1 MSEPQKLEGPLIQL
+1 MSEPLIQL
-15 KGIEKRYQSGEQ
+15 KGIERRYQSGEQ

-37 CIQAGEMVAIVG
+37 TIEAGEMIAIVG

-75 RGQDTARLDAL
+75 RGQDTATLDAL
-86 ALARLRCHHFGF
+86 SLARLRCHHFGF

-103 HLLPHLDATANVEIP
+103 HLLPHLNAAANVEIP
-118 AVYAGTAR
+118 AVYAGASR
-126 AERQQRARA
+126 PERQVRSQT
-135 LLSRLGLADRSHH
+135 LLTRLGLSDRSHH
-148 RPGQLSGGQQQR
+148 TPGQLSGGQQQR

-183 DSHSGKEVMAI
+183 DSQSGKEVMAI

-210 DMAVANHAD
+210 DMAVASHAD

-228 VVEDSAQPA
+228 V
-237 KSADQAG
+237 
-244 RIDTLRDGRVVED
+244 LED
-257 SGQAAK
+257 SGKPATATAPLQPAP
-263 SANHADRIDTLRDER
+263 
-278 AAEEN
+278 
-283 GQDAPAA
+283 PAA
-290 QGTAL
+290 RG
-295 PQAGVTKAAGKPSK
+295 GGND
-309 GAIPPHIAPAKG
+309 
-321 SKLGWDRYREAA
+321 WDRYREAG
-333 RMAVHA
+333 RMALHA

-370 ARAKVINDIN
+370 ARAKVIDQIN

-400 ASIQTLNERDLDALL
+400 ASIQTLNKRDLDALL

-425 QIATSGQLRYRN
+425 QIASSGQLRYRN
-437 KTSTGNVVGVGS
+437 KTSSGSIVGVGS

-457 TLTQGRLFDE
+457 KLTSGRLFDE
-467 RDIQS
+467 RDIQN
-472 RTAVAVVDGK
+472 RAAVAVVDGK
-482 TIESLLGKED
+482 TIKSLLGEED

-506 IIGVVAQETGFGR
+506 IIGVVEEETGFGR

-524 SIWLPYSAVMSR
+524 NVWLPYSAVMSR

-541 HFSQITI
+541 HFSQLTI
-548 RVKDGIQPA
+548 RVKDGVQPA

-562 AVALLTQRHGVK
+562 AIELLTQRHGVK

-647 IEAVMVSLLGGLL
+647 IEAVMVSLLGGML
-660 GIGLALL
+660 GVGVSLL
-667 IGFVFSLFVES
+667 IGLLFSLFVES
-678 FQMSFSLFSILM
+678 IQMQFSLFSILM

>member
-1 MSEPQKLEGPLIQL
+1 MSEPLSQLPLIQL
-15 KGIEKRYQSGEQ
+15 KGVERHYQSGDS
-27 EVTVLHPLDL
+27 EVTVLHSLDL
-37 CIQAGEMVAIVG
+37 TIAAGEMIAIVG

-63 CLDRPSAGQYLF
+63 CLDSPSSGQYLF
-75 RGQDTARLDAL
+75 RGQDTATMDAL

-103 HLLPHLDATANVEIP
+103 HLLPHLDAAANVEIP
-118 AVYAGTAR
+118 AVYAGTSRPDRQAR
-126 AERQQRARA
+126 ARQ
-135 LLSRLGLADRSHH
+135 LLDRLGLADRSHH
-148 RPGQLSGGQQQR
+148 TPGQLSGGQQQR

-183 DSHSGKEVMAI
+183 DSQSGKEVMAI

-210 DMAVANHAD
+210 DMDVASHAD
-219 RIITLRDGR
+219 RIITLKDGR
-228 VVEDSAQPA
+228 VEQ
-237 KSADQAG
+237 
-244 RIDTLRDGRVVED
+244 D
-257 SGQAAK
+257 SGPRQTA
-263 SANHADRIDTLRDER
+263 
-278 AAEEN
+278 
-283 GQDAPAA
+283 
-290 QGTAL
+290 AL
-295 PQAGVTKAAGKPSK
+295 PPPTAEDPPNK
-309 GAIPPHIAPAKG
+309 GAIGHD
-321 SKLGWDRYREAA
+321 WDRYREAG
-333 RMAVHA
+333 RMAIHA

-370 ARAKVINDIN
+370 ARAKVIDQIN

-385 TIDIFPGKDWGDEKA
+385 TIEIFPGKGWGDEKM
-400 ASIQTLNERDLDALL
+400 ASIQTLNKGDLDALL
-415 GQPYLEGASP
+415 GQPYLAGASP
-425 QIATSGQLRYRN
+425 EIGSSGQLRYRN
-437 KTSTGNVVGVGS
+437 KTNSGSVSGVGN
-449 DFFRVKGM
+449 DYFKVKGM
-457 TLTQGRLFDE
+457 TLVSGRLLE
-467 RDIQS
+467 WQDIQQ
-472 RTAVAVVDGK
+472 RAAVAVVDK
-482 TIESLLGKED
+482 KSITSLLGKDD
-492 PVGQVVLVG
+492 PVGKVVLVG

-506 IIGVVAQETGFGR
+506 IVGVVSQETGFGP

-524 SIWLPYSAVMSR
+524 NIWLPYSAVMSR
-536 LISQN
+536 LISQH

-548 RVKDGIQPA
+548 RVKDGVQPA

-562 AVALLTQRHGVK
+562 VIELITKRHGVK

-590 TTATMTLLV
+590 TTATMTLMV

-627 EIGIRI
+627 EIGIRM

-647 IEAVMVSLLGGLL
+647 IEAVMVSLLGGIFGVGLSL
-660 GIGLALL
+660 GIGAL
-667 IGFVFSLFVES
+667 FSLLVDS
-678 FQMSFSLFSILM
+678 IKMQFSLFSILM

-704 LPARNAARLDPVE
+704 LPARNAARLDPVV

>member
-1 MSEPQKLEGPLIQL
+1 MSEPLIRL
-15 KGIEKRYQSGEQ
+15 KGIERRYQSGEH

-37 CIQAGEMVAIVG
+37 AIDAGEMVAIVG

-63 CLDRPSAGQYLF
+63 CLDRPSGGQYLF
-75 RGQDTARLDAL
+75 RGQDTATLDAL
-86 ALARLRCHHFGF
+86 SLARLRCHHFGF

-103 HLLPHLDATANVEIP
+103 HLLPHLDAAANVEIP
-118 AVYAGTAR
+118 AIYAGTAR
-126 AERQQRARA
+126 LDRQARART
-135 LLSRLGLADRSHH
+135 LLTRLGLQDRSHH

-183 DSHSGKEVMAI
+183 DSQSGKEVMAI

-210 DMAVANHAD
+210 DMAVASHAD

-228 VVEDSAQPA
+228 VVEDSGHRATDDNAPSPSGAPA
-237 KSADQAG
+237 HPLPG
-244 RIDTLRDGRVVED
+244 DGSQLAPPPV
-257 SGQAAK
+257 
-263 SANHADRIDTLRDER
+263 
-278 AAEEN
+278 
-283 GQDAPAA
+283 GQDA
-290 QGTAL
+290 QGT
-295 PQAGVTKAAGKPSK
+295 GAAVRTASR
-309 GAIPPHIAPAKG
+309 
-321 SKLGWDRYREAA
+321 GWDRYREAG
-333 RMAVHA
+333 RMALHA
-339 MLAHRMRTFL
+339 MLAHRVRTFL

-370 ARAKVINDIN
+370 ARAKVIDDIN

-437 KTSTGNVVGVGS
+437 KTSSGSVIGVGN

-457 TLTQGRLFDE
+457 TLTQGRLLDE
-467 RDIQS
+467 RDIRN

-482 TIESLLGKED
+482 TIESLLGKVD

-506 IIGVVAQETGFGR
+506 IVGVVTQETGFGR

-524 SIWLPYSAVMSR
+524 NVWLPYSAVMSR
-536 LISQN
+536 LLSQQ
-541 HFSQITI
+541 HFTQITI
-548 RVKDGIQPA
+548 RVKDGVQPA

-582 SIIKSVEK
+582 SIVKSVEK
-590 TTATMTLLV
+590 TTATLTLLV

-667 IGFVFSLFVES
+667 IGALFSLLVES
-678 FQMSFSLFSILM
+678 FQMRFSLFSILM

>member
-1 MSEPQKLEGPLIQL
+1 MSEPLNQLPLIQL
-15 KGIEKRYQSGEQ
+15 KGVERRYQSGEQ

-37 CIQAGEMVAIVG
+37 VIEAGEMIAIVG

-63 CLDRPSAGQYLF
+63 CLDRPSGGQYLF
-75 RGQDTARLDAL
+75 RGEDTATLDAL

-103 HLLPHLDATANVEIP
+103 HLLPHLDAAANVEIP
-118 AVYAGTAR
+118 AIYAGTSRHDRQAR
-126 AERQQRARA
+126 ARQ
-135 LLSRLGLADRSHH
+135 LLGRLGLAERSHH
-148 RPGQLSGGQQQR
+148 TPGQLSGGQQQR

-183 DSHSGKEVMAI
+183 DSQSGKEVMAI

-199 AQGHTIILVTH
+199 TQGHTIILVTH
-210 DMAVANHAD
+210 DMNVASHAD
-219 RIITLRDGR
+219 RIITLKDGR
-228 VVEDSAQPA
+228 IEQ
-237 KSADQAG
+237 
-244 RIDTLRDGRVVED
+244 D
-257 SGQAAK
+257 SGPSQTAV
-263 SANHADRIDTLRDER
+263 L
-278 AAEEN
+278 
-283 GQDAPAA
+283 APA
-290 QGTAL
+290 TATTHQKIV
-295 PQAGVTKAAGKPSK
+295 PTK
-309 GAIPPHIAPAKG
+309 GAMGHD
-321 SKLGWDRYREAA
+321 WDRYREAG
-333 RMAVHA
+333 RMAMHA

-370 ARAKVINDIN
+370 ARAKVIDQIN

-385 TIDIFPGKDWGDEKA
+385 TIEIFPGKGWGDEKM
-400 ASIQTLNERDLDALL
+400 ASIQTLNKGDLDALL
-415 GQPYLEGASP
+415 GQPYLAGASP
-425 QIATSGQLRYRN
+425 EIGSSGQLRYRN
-437 KTSTGNVVGVGS
+437 KTNSGNVTGVGN
-449 DFFRVKGM
+449 DYFKVKGM
-457 TLTQGRLFDE
+457 TLVSGRLLE
-467 RDIQS
+467 WQDIQQ
-472 RTAVAVVDGK
+472 RAAVAVVDK
-482 TIESLLGKED
+482 KSITSLLGKED
-492 PVGQVVLVG
+492 PVGKVVLVG

-506 IIGVVAQETGFGR
+506 IVGVVSQETGFGPT
-519 SSQSV
+519 SQSV
-524 SIWLPYSAVMSR
+524 NIWLPYSAVMSR
-536 LISQN
+536 LISQH

-548 RVKDGIQPA
+548 RVKDGVQPA

-562 AVALLTQRHGVK
+562 VIELITKRHGVK

-590 TTATMTLLV
+590 TTATMTLMV

-627 EIGIRI
+627 EIGIRM

-647 IEAVMVSLLGGLL
+647 IEAVMVSLLGGIFGVGFSL
-660 GIGLALL
+660 GIGAL
-667 IGFVFSLFVES
+667 FSLLVDS
-678 FQMSFSLFSILM
+678 IKMQFSLFSILM

-704 LPARNAARLDPVE
+704 LPARNAARLDPVV

>member
-1 MSEPQKLEGPLIQL
+1 MSEPLIQL
-15 KGIEKRYQSGEQ
+15 KGIERRYQSGEQ

-37 CIQAGEMVAIVG
+37 TIEAGEMIAIVG

-75 RGQDTARLDAL
+75 RGQDTATLDAL
-86 ALARLRCHHFGF
+86 SLARLRCHHFGF

-103 HLLPHLDATANVEIP
+103 HLLPHLNAAANVEIP
-118 AVYAGTAR
+118 AVYAGTSRPDRQAR
-126 AERQQRARA
+126 SQA
-135 LLSRLGLADRSHH
+135 LLARLGLSDRSHH
-148 RPGQLSGGQQQR
+148 TPGQLSGGQQQR

-183 DSHSGKEVMAI
+183 DSQSGKEVMAI

-210 DMAVANHAD
+210 DMAVASHAD

-228 VVEDSAQPA
+228 V
-237 KSADQAG
+237 
-244 RIDTLRDGRVVED
+244 LED
-257 SGQAAK
+257 SGKPPTTTA
-263 SANHADRIDTLRDER
+263 RL
-278 AAEEN
+278 
-283 GQDAPAA
+283 PAA
-290 QGTAL
+290 S
-295 PQAGVTKAAGKPSK
+295 PAARASGND
-309 GAIPPHIAPAKG
+309 
-321 SKLGWDRYREAA
+321 WDRYREAG
-333 RMAVHA
+333 RMALHA

-370 ARAKVINDIN
+370 ARAKVVDQIN

-400 ASIQTLNERDLDALL
+400 ASIQTLNKRDLDALL

-425 QIATSGQLRYRN
+425 QIASSGQLRYRN
-437 KTSTGNVVGVGS
+437 KTSSGSIVGVGS

-457 TLTQGRLFDE
+457 KLTSGRLFDE
-467 RDIQS
+467 RDIQN
-472 RTAVAVVDGK
+472 RAAVAVVDGK

-506 IIGVVAQETGFGR
+506 IIGVVEEETGFGR

-524 SIWLPYSAVMSR
+524 NVWLPYSAVMSR

-541 HFSQITI
+541 HFSQLTI
-548 RVKDGIQPA
+548 RVKDGVQPA

-562 AVALLTQRHGVK
+562 AIELLTQRHGVK

-647 IEAVMVSLLGGLL
+647 IEAVMVSLLGGML
-660 GIGLALL
+660 GVGVSLFIGLL
-667 IGFVFSLFVES
+667 FSLFVES
-678 FQMSFSLFSILM
+678 IQMQFSLFSILM

>member
-1 MSEPQKLEGPLIQL
+1 MSEPLIRL
-15 KGIEKRYQSGEQ
+15 KGIERRYQSGEH

-37 CIQAGEMVAIVG
+37 AIDAGEMVAIVG

-63 CLDRPSAGQYLF
+63 CLDRPSGGQYLF
-75 RGQDTARLDAL
+75 RGQDTATLNAL
-86 ALARLRCHHFGF
+86 SLARLRCHHFGF

-103 HLLPHLDATANVEIP
+103 HLLPHLDAAANVEIP
-118 AVYAGTAR
+118 AIYAGTAR
-126 AERQQRARA
+126 LDRQARART
-135 LLSRLGLADRSHH
+135 LLTRLGLQDRSHH

-183 DSHSGKEVMAI
+183 DSQSGKEVMAI

-210 DMAVANHAD
+210 DMAVASHAD

-228 VVEDSAQPA
+228 VVEDSGHRATDDNAPSPSPSGAPA
-237 KSADQAG
+237 HPLPG
-244 RIDTLRDGRVVED
+244 DGSQLAPPPV
-257 SGQAAK
+257 
-263 SANHADRIDTLRDER
+263 
-278 AAEEN
+278 
-283 GQDAPAA
+283 GQDA
-290 QGTAL
+290 QGT
-295 PQAGVTKAAGKPSK
+295 GAAVRTASR
-309 GAIPPHIAPAKG
+309 
-321 SKLGWDRYREAA
+321 GWDRYREAG
-333 RMAVHA
+333 RMALHA

-370 ARAKVINDIN
+370 ARAKVIDDIN

-437 KTSTGNVVGVGS
+437 KTSSGSVIGVGN

-457 TLTQGRLFDE
+457 TLTQGRLLDE
-467 RDIQS
+467 RDIRN

-482 TIESLLGKED
+482 TIESLLGQVD

-506 IIGVVAQETGFGR
+506 IVGVVTQETGFGR

-524 SIWLPYSAVMSR
+524 NVWLPYSAVMSR
-536 LISQN
+536 LLSQQ
-541 HFSQITI
+541 HFTQITI
-548 RVKDGIQPA
+548 RVKDGVQPA

-582 SIIKSVEK
+582 SIVKSVEK
-590 TTATMTLLV
+590 TTATLTLLV

-667 IGFVFSLFVES
+667 IGALFSLLVES
-678 FQMSFSLFSILM
+678 FQMRFSLFSILM

>member
-1 MSEPQKLEGPLIQL
+1 MSEPLIQL
-15 KGIEKRYQSGEQ
+15 QGIERRYQSGEQ

-37 CIQAGEMVAIVG
+37 TIEAGEMIAIVG

-63 CLDRPSAGQYLF
+63 CLDRPSAGRYLF
-75 RGQDTARLDAL
+75 RGQDTATLDAL
-86 ALARLRCHHFGF
+86 SLARLRCHHFGF

-103 HLLPHLDATANVEIP
+103 HLLPHLNAAANVEIP
-118 AVYAGTAR
+118 AVYAGASR
-126 AERQQRARA
+126 PERQARSQA
-135 LLSRLGLADRSHH
+135 LLARLGLSDRSHH
-148 RPGQLSGGQQQR
+148 TPGQLSGGQQQR

-183 DSHSGKEVMAI
+183 DSQSGKEVMAI

-210 DMAVANHAD
+210 DMAVASHAD

-228 VVEDSAQPA
+228 V
-237 KSADQAG
+237 
-244 RIDTLRDGRVVED
+244 LED
-257 SGQAAK
+257 SGKPATATAPLT
-263 SANHADRIDTLRDER
+263 SAP
-278 AAEEN
+278 
-283 GQDAPAA
+283 PAA
-290 QGTAL
+290 R
-295 PQAGVTKAAGKPSK
+295 AGGND
-309 GAIPPHIAPAKG
+309 
-321 SKLGWDRYREAA
+321 WDRYREAG
-333 RMAVHA
+333 RMALHA

-370 ARAKVINDIN
+370 TRAKVIDQIN

-400 ASIQTLNERDLDALL
+400 ASIQTLNKRDLDALL

-425 QIATSGQLRYRN
+425 QIASSGQLRYRN
-437 KTSTGNVVGVGS
+437 KTSSGSIVGVGS

-457 TLTQGRLFDE
+457 KLTSGRLFDE
-467 RDIQS
+467 RDIQN
-472 RTAVAVVDGK
+472 RAAVAVVDGK
-482 TIESLLGKED
+482 TIKSLLGEED

-506 IIGVVAQETGFGR
+506 IIGVVEEETGFGR

-524 SIWLPYSAVMSR
+524 NVWLPYSAVMSR

-541 HFSQITI
+541 HFSQLTI
-548 RVKDGIQPA
+548 RVKDGVQPA

-562 AVALLTQRHGVK
+562 AIELLTQRHGVK

-647 IEAVMVSLLGGLL
+647 IEAVMVSLLGGML
-660 GIGLALL
+660 GVGVSLL
-667 IGFVFSLFVES
+667 IGLLFSLFVES
-678 FQMSFSLFSILM
+678 IQMQFSLFSILM

>member
-1 MSEPQKLEGPLIQL
+1 MIQL
-15 KGIEKRYQSGEQ
+15 KGIERRYQSGEQ

-37 CIQAGEMVAIVG
+37 TIEAGEMIAIVG

-63 CLDRPSAGQYLF
+63 CLDRPSSGQYLF
-75 RGQDTARLDAL
+75 RGQDTATLDAL
-86 ALARLRCHHFGF
+86 SLARLRCHHFGF

-103 HLLPHLDATANVEIP
+103 HLLPHLNAAANVEIP
-118 AVYAGTAR
+118 AVYAGTPR
-126 AERQQRARA
+126 AERQARSQA
-135 LLSRLGLADRSHH
+135 LLTRLGLSDRSHH
-148 RPGQLSGGQQQR
+148 TPSQLSGGQQQR

-183 DSHSGKEVMAI
+183 DSQSGKEVMAI

-210 DMAVANHAD
+210 DMEVASHAD
-219 RIITLRDGR
+219 RIITLKDGR
-228 VVEDSAQPA
+228 VQ
-237 KSADQAG
+237 
-244 RIDTLRDGRVVED
+244 ED
-257 SGQAAK
+257 SGRKLAAVPVTPT
-263 SANHADRIDTLRDER
+263 A
-278 AAEEN
+278 
-283 GQDAPAA
+283 APA
-290 QGTAL
+290 GKEG
-295 PQAGVTKAAGKPSK
+295 AG
-309 GAIPPHIAPAKG
+309 HD
-321 SKLGWDRYREAA
+321 WDRYREAA
-333 RMAVHA
+333 RMALHA
-339 MLAHRMRTFL
+339 MLAHRIRTFL

-370 ARAKVINDIN
+370 ARAKVIDQIN

-400 ASIQTLNERDLDALL
+400 ASIQTLNKRDLDALL

-425 QIATSGQLRYRN
+425 QIAAPGQLRYRN
-437 KTSTGNVVGVGS
+437 KTSSGSIVGVGN

-457 TLTQGRLFDE
+457 KLTNGRLFDE
-467 RDIQS
+467 RDIQN
-472 RTAVAVVDGK
+472 RAAVAVVDGK
-482 TIESLLGKED
+482 TIESLLGKQD

-506 IIGVVAQETGFGR
+506 IIGVVEEETGFGR

-524 SIWLPYSAVMSR
+524 NVWLPYSAVMSR

-541 HFSQITI
+541 HFSQLTI
-548 RVKDGIQPA
+548 RVKDGVQPA

-562 AVALLTQRHGVK
+562 AIELLTQRHGVK

-647 IEAVMVSLLGGLL
+647 IEAVMVSLLGGML
-660 GIGLALL
+660 GVGVSLFIGLL
-667 IGFVFSLFVES
+667 FSLFVES
-678 FQMSFSLFSILM
+678 IQMHFSLFSILM

>member
-1 MSEPQKLEGPLIQL
+1 MSEPLIQL
-15 KGIEKRYQSGEQ
+15 KGIERRYQSGGQ

-37 CIQAGEMVAIVG
+37 TIEAGEMIAIVG

-63 CLDRPSAGQYLF
+63 CLDRPSSGQYLF
-75 RGQDTARLDAL
+75 RGQDTATLDAL
-86 ALARLRCHHFGF
+86 SLARLRCHHFGF

-103 HLLPHLDATANVEIP
+103 HLLPHLNAAANVEIP
-118 AVYAGTAR
+118 AVYAGTPR
-126 AERQQRARA
+126 AERQARSQA
-135 LLSRLGLADRSHH
+135 LLTRLGLSDRSHH
-148 RPGQLSGGQQQR
+148 TPSQLSGGQQQR

-183 DSHSGKEVMAI
+183 DSQSGKEVMAI

-210 DMAVANHAD
+210 DMEVASHAD
-219 RIITLRDGR
+219 RIITLKDGR
-228 VVEDSAQPA
+228 VQ
-237 KSADQAG
+237 
-244 RIDTLRDGRVVED
+244 ED
-257 SGQAAK
+257 SGRKPAAIPVTPT
-263 SANHADRIDTLRDER
+263 A
-278 AAEEN
+278 
-283 GQDAPAA
+283 APA
-290 QGTAL
+290 GKEG
-295 PQAGVTKAAGKPSK
+295 AG
-309 GAIPPHIAPAKG
+309 HD
-321 SKLGWDRYREAA
+321 WDRYREAA
-333 RMAVHA
+333 RMALHA

-370 ARAKVINDIN
+370 ARAKVIDQIN

-400 ASIQTLNERDLDALL
+400 ASIQTLNKRDLDALL

-425 QIATSGQLRYRN
+425 QIAAPGQLRYRN
-437 KTSTGNVVGVGS
+437 KTSSGSIVGVGN

-457 TLTQGRLFDE
+457 KLTNGRLFDE
-467 RDIQS
+467 RDIQN
-472 RTAVAVVDGK
+472 RAAVAVVDGK
-482 TIESLLGKED
+482 TIESLLGKQD

-506 IIGVVAQETGFGR
+506 IIGVVEEETGFGR

-524 SIWLPYSAVMSR
+524 NVWLPYSAVMSR

-541 HFSQITI
+541 HFSQLTI
-548 RVKDGIQPA
+548 RVKDGVQPA

-562 AVALLTQRHGVK
+562 AIELLTQRHGVK

-647 IEAVMVSLLGGLL
+647 IEAVMVSLLGGML
-660 GIGLALL
+660 GVGVSLFIGLL
-667 IGFVFSLFVES
+667 FSLFVES
-678 FQMSFSLFSILM
+678 IQMHFSLFSILM

>member
-1 MSEPQKLEGPLIQL
+1 MSEPLIRL
-15 KGIEKRYQSGEQ
+15 KGIERRYQSGEH

-37 CIQAGEMVAIVG
+37 AIDAGEMVAIVG

-63 CLDRPSAGQYLF
+63 CLDHPSGGQYLF
-75 RGQDTARLDAL
+75 RGQDPATLDAL
-86 ALARLRCHHFGF
+86 PLARLRCHHFGF

-103 HLLPHLDATANVEIP
+103 HLLPHLDAAANVEIP
-118 AVYAGTAR
+118 AIYAGTAR
-126 AERQQRARA
+126 LDRQARART
-135 LLSRLGLADRSHH
+135 LLTRLGLQDRSHH

-183 DSHSGKEVMAI
+183 DSQSGKEVMAI

-210 DMAVANHAD
+210 DMAVASHAD

-228 VVEDSAQPA
+228 VVEDSGHRATNDNAPSPSPSGAPA
-237 KSADQAG
+237 HPLPG
-244 RIDTLRDGRVVED
+244 DGSQMAPPPV
-257 SGQAAK
+257 
-263 SANHADRIDTLRDER
+263 
-278 AAEEN
+278 
-283 GQDAPAA
+283 GQDA
-290 QGTAL
+290 QGT
-295 PQAGVTKAAGKPSK
+295 G
-309 GAIPPHIAPAKG
+309 PAVRTA
-321 SKLGWDRYREAA
+321 SRGWDRYREAG
-333 RMAVHA
+333 RMALHA

-370 ARAKVINDIN
+370 ARAKVIDDIN

-437 KTSTGNVVGVGS
+437 KTSSGSVIGVGN

-457 TLTQGRLFDE
+457 TLTQGRLLDE
-467 RDIQS
+467 RDIRN

-482 TIESLLGKED
+482 TIESLLGKVD

-506 IIGVVAQETGFGR
+506 IVGVVTQETGFGR

-524 SIWLPYSAVMSR
+524 NVWLPYSAVMSR
-536 LISQN
+536 LLSQQ
-541 HFSQITI
+541 HFTQITI
-548 RVKDGIQPA
+548 RVKDGVQPA

-582 SIIKSVEK
+582 SIVKSVEK
-590 TTATMTLLV
+590 TTATLTLLV

-610 GVGVMN
+610 GVGGMN
-616 IMLVSVVERTR
+616 IMLVSVVGRTR
-627 EIGIRI
+627 EIGLRI

-667 IGFVFSLFVES
+667 IGALFSLLVES
-678 FQMSFSLFSILM
+678 FQMRFSLFSILM

>member
-1 MSEPQKLEGPLIQL
+1 MSEPLIRL
-15 KGIEKRYQSGEQ
+15 KGIERRYQSGEH

-37 CIQAGEMVAIVG
+37 AIDAGEMVAIVG

-63 CLDRPSAGQYLF
+63 CLDRPSGGQYLF
-75 RGQDTARLDAL
+75 RGQDTATLDAL
-86 ALARLRCHHFGF
+86 SLARLRCHHFGF

-103 HLLPHLDATANVEIP
+103 HLLPHLDAAANVEIP
-118 AVYAGTAR
+118 AIYAGTAR
-126 AERQQRARA
+126 LDRQARART
-135 LLSRLGLADRSHH
+135 LLTRLGLQDRSHH

-183 DSHSGKEVMAI
+183 DSQSGKEVMAI

-210 DMAVANHAD
+210 DMAVASHAD

-228 VVEDSAQPA
+228 VVEDSGHRATDDNAPSPSPSGAPA
-237 KSADQAG
+237 HPLPG
-244 RIDTLRDGRVVED
+244 DG
-257 SGQAAK
+257 SQLAAP
-263 SANHADRIDTLRDER
+263 SV
-278 AAEEN
+278 
-283 GQDAPAA
+283 GQDA
-290 QGTAL
+290 QGT
-295 PQAGVTKAAGKPSK
+295 GAAVRTASR
-309 GAIPPHIAPAKG
+309 
-321 SKLGWDRYREAA
+321 GWDRYREAG
-333 RMAVHA
+333 RMALHA

-370 ARAKVINDIN
+370 ARAKVIDDIN

-437 KTSTGNVVGVGS
+437 KTSSGSVIGVGN

-457 TLTQGRLFDE
+457 TLTQGRLLDE
-467 RDIQS
+467 RDIRN

-482 TIESLLGKED
+482 TIESLLGKVD

-506 IIGVVAQETGFGR
+506 IVGVVTQETGFGR

-524 SIWLPYSAVMSR
+524 NVWLPYSAVMSR
-536 LISQN
+536 LLSQQ
-541 HFSQITI
+541 HFTQITI
-548 RVKDGIQPA
+548 RVKDGVQPA

-582 SIIKSVEK
+582 SIVKSVEK
-590 TTATMTLLV
+590 TTATLTLLV

-667 IGFVFSLFVES
+667 IGALFSLLVES
-678 FQMSFSLFSILM
+678 FQMRFSLFSILM

>member
-1 MSEPQKLEGPLIQL
+1 MSEPLIQL
-15 KGIEKRYQSGEQ
+15 KGIERRYQSGEQ

-37 CIQAGEMVAIVG
+37 VIEAGEMIAIVG

-63 CLDRPSAGQYLF
+63 CLDRPSGGQYLF
-75 RGQDTARLDAL
+75 RGEDTATLDAL

-103 HLLPHLDATANVEIP
+103 HLLPHLDAAANVEIP
-118 AVYAGTAR
+118 AIYAGTSRHDRQAR
-126 AERQQRARA
+126 ARQ
-135 LLSRLGLADRSHH
+135 LLGRLGLAERSHH
-148 RPGQLSGGQQQR
+148 TPGQLSGGQQQR

-183 DSHSGKEVMAI
+183 DSQSGKEVMAI

-199 AQGHTIILVTH
+199 QQGHTIILVTH
-210 DMAVANHAD
+210 DMEVASHAD
-219 RIITLRDGR
+219 RIITLKDGR
-228 VVEDSAQPA
+228 VQ
-237 KSADQAG
+237 
-244 RIDTLRDGRVVED
+244 ED
-257 SGQAAK
+257 SGRKVAGNQPVL
-263 SANHADRIDTLRDER
+263 NVP
-278 AAEEN
+278 
-283 GQDAPAA
+283 PAA
-290 QGTAL
+290 GE
-295 PQAGVTKAAGKPSK
+295 
-309 GAIPPHIAPAKG
+309 GA
-321 SKLGWDRYREAA
+321 SYDWDRYREAG

-370 ARAKVINDIN
+370 ARTKVIDQIN

-385 TIDIFPGKDWGDEKA
+385 TIEIFPGKGWGDEKM
-400 ASIQTLNERDLDALL
+400 ASIQTLNKGDLDALL
-415 GQPYLEGASP
+415 GQPYLAGASP
-425 QIATSGQLRYRN
+425 EIASPGQLRYRN
-437 KTSTGNVVGVGS
+437 KTSSGSVTGVSN
-449 DFFRVKGM
+449 DYFKVKGM
-457 TLTQGRLFDE
+457 TLVSGRLLE
-467 RDIQS
+467 WQDIQQ
-472 RTAVAVVDGK
+472 RAAVAVVDKKSIG
-482 TIESLLGKED
+482 SLLGKDD
-492 PVGQVVLVG
+492 PVGKVVMVG

-506 IIGVVAQETGFGR
+506 IIGVVSQETGFGP

-524 SIWLPYSAVMSR
+524 NVWLPYSAVMSR
-536 LISQN
+536 LISQH
-541 HFSQITI
+541 HFSQLTI

-562 AVALLTQRHGVK
+562 VIELLTKRHGVK

-590 TTATMTLLV
+590 TTATMTLMV
-599 SAIAVISLIVG
+599 SAIALISLIVG

-627 EIGIRI
+627 EIGIRM

-647 IEAVMVSLLGGLL
+647 IEAVMVSLLGGICGVGLSL
-660 GIGLALL
+660 GIGML
-667 IGFVFSLFVES
+667 FSLLVDS
-678 FQMSFSLFSILM
+678 IKMQFSLFSILM

-704 LPARNAARLDPVE
+704 LPARNAARLDPVV

>member
-1 MSEPQKLEGPLIQL
+1 MSEPLSQLPLIQL
-15 KGIEKRYQSGEQ
+15 KGVERRYQSGDS

-37 CIQAGEMVAIVG
+37 TIAAGEMIAIVG

-63 CLDRPSAGQYLF
+63 CLDSPSSGQYLF
-75 RGQDTARLDAL
+75 RGQDTATMDAL

-103 HLLPHLDATANVEIP
+103 HLLPHLDAAANVEIP
-118 AVYAGTAR
+118 AVYAGTSRPDRQAR
-126 AERQQRARA
+126 ARQ
-135 LLSRLGLADRSHH
+135 LLDRLGLRDRSHH
-148 RPGQLSGGQQQR
+148 TPGQLSGGQQQR

-183 DSHSGKEVMAI
+183 DSQSGKEVMAI

-210 DMAVANHAD
+210 DMDVASHAD
-219 RIITLRDGR
+219 RIITLKDGR
-228 VVEDSAQPA
+228 VEQ
-237 KSADQAG
+237 
-244 RIDTLRDGRVVED
+244 D
-257 SGQAAK
+257 SGPRQTAG
-263 SANHADRIDTLRDER
+263 L
-278 AAEEN
+278 
-283 GQDAPAA
+283 AP
-290 QGTAL
+290 TTT
-295 PQAGVTKAAGKPSK
+295 VTPNK
-309 GAIPPHIAPAKG
+309 GAMGHD
-321 SKLGWDRYREAA
+321 WDRYREAG
-333 RMAVHA
+333 RMAMHA

-370 ARAKVINDIN
+370 ARAKVIDQIN

-385 TIDIFPGKDWGDEKA
+385 TIEIFPGKGWGDEKM
-400 ASIQTLNERDLDALL
+400 ASIQTLNKGDLDALL
-415 GQPYLEGASP
+415 GQPYLAGASP
-425 QIATSGQLRYRN
+425 EIGSSGQLRYRN
-437 KTSTGNVVGVGS
+437 KTNSGNVTGVGN
-449 DFFRVKGM
+449 DYFKVKGM
-457 TLTQGRLFDE
+457 TLVSGRLLE
-467 RDIQS
+467 WQDIQQ
-472 RTAVAVVDGK
+472 RAAVAVVDK
-482 TIESLLGKED
+482 KSITSLLGKDD
-492 PVGQVVLVG
+492 PVGKVVLVG

-506 IIGVVAQETGFGR
+506 IVGVVSQETGFGPT
-519 SSQSV
+519 SQSV
-524 SIWLPYSAVMSR
+524 NIWLPYSAVMSR
-536 LISQN
+536 LISQH

-548 RVKDGIQPA
+548 RVKDGVQPA

-562 AVALLTQRHGVK
+562 VIELITKRHGVK

-590 TTATMTLLV
+590 TTATMTLMV

-627 EIGIRI
+627 EIGIRM

-647 IEAVMVSLLGGLL
+647 IEAVMVSLLGGIFGVGLSL
-660 GIGLALL
+660 GIGAL
-667 IGFVFSLFVES
+667 FSLLVDS
-678 FQMSFSLFSILM
+678 IKMQFSLFSILM
-690 AFGCSSLIGILFGY
+690 AFGCSSLIRILFGY
-704 LPARNAARLDPVE
+704 LPARNAARLDPVV

>member
-1 MSEPQKLEGPLIQL
+1 MSEPLIRL
-15 KGIEKRYQSGEQ
+15 KGIERRYQSGEH

-37 CIQAGEMVAIVG
+37 AIDAGEMVAIVG

-63 CLDRPSAGQYLF
+63 CLDHPSGGQYLF
-75 RGQDTARLDAL
+75 RGQDTATLDAL
-86 ALARLRCHHFGF
+86 SLARLRCHHFGF

-103 HLLPHLDATANVEIP
+103 HLLPHLDAAANVEIP
-118 AVYAGTAR
+118 AIYAGTAR
-126 AERQQRARA
+126 LDRRARA
-135 LLSRLGLADRSHH
+135 RTLLTRLGLQDRSHH

-183 DSHSGKEVMAI
+183 DSQSGKEVMAI

-210 DMAVANHAD
+210 DMAVASHAD

-228 VVEDSAQPA
+228 VVEDSGHRATDDNAPSPSPSGAPA
-237 KSADQAG
+237 HPLPG
-244 RIDTLRDGRVVED
+244 DGSQMAPPPV
-257 SGQAAK
+257 
-263 SANHADRIDTLRDER
+263 
-278 AAEEN
+278 
-283 GQDAPAA
+283 GQDA
-290 QGTAL
+290 QGT
-295 PQAGVTKAAGKPSK
+295 GAAVRTASR
-309 GAIPPHIAPAKG
+309 
-321 SKLGWDRYREAA
+321 GWDRYREAG
-333 RMAVHA
+333 RMALHA

-370 ARAKVINDIN
+370 ARAKVIDDIN

-437 KTSTGNVVGVGS
+437 KTSSGSVIGVGN

-457 TLTQGRLFDE
+457 TLTQGRLLDE
-467 RDIQS
+467 RDIRN

-482 TIESLLGKED
+482 TIESLLGKVD

-506 IIGVVAQETGFGR
+506 IVGVVTQETGFGR

-524 SIWLPYSAVMSR
+524 NVWLPYSAVMSR
-536 LISQN
+536 LLSQQ
-541 HFSQITI
+541 HFTQITI
-548 RVKDGIQPA
+548 RVKDGVQPA

-582 SIIKSVEK
+582 SIVKSVEK
-590 TTATMTLLV
+590 TTATLTLLV

-667 IGFVFSLFVES
+667 IGALFSLLVES
-678 FQMSFSLFSILM
+678 FQMRFSLFSILM

>member
-1 MSEPQKLEGPLIQL
+1 MSEPLIRL
-15 KGIEKRYQSGEQ
+15 KGIERRYQSGEH

-37 CIQAGEMVAIVG
+37 AIDAGEMVAIVG

-63 CLDRPSAGQYLF
+63 CLDRPSGGQYLF
-75 RGQDTARLDAL
+75 RGQDTATLDAL
-86 ALARLRCHHFGF
+86 SLARLRCHHFGF

-103 HLLPHLDATANVEIP
+103 HLLPHLDAAANVEIP
-118 AVYAGTAR
+118 AIYAGTAR
-126 AERQQRARA
+126 LDRQARART
-135 LLSRLGLADRSHH
+135 LLTRLGLQDRSHH

-183 DSHSGKEVMAI
+183 DSQSGKEVMAI

-210 DMAVANHAD
+210 DMAVASHAD

-228 VVEDSAQPA
+228 VVEDSSHRATDDNAASPSGTPTHPQP
-237 KSADQAG
+237 G
-244 RIDTLRDGRVVED
+244 DG
-257 SGQAAK
+257 SQLAAP
-263 SANHADRIDTLRDER
+263 SV
-278 AAEEN
+278 
-283 GQDAPAA
+283 GQDA
-290 QGTAL
+290 QGT
-295 PQAGVTKAAGKPSK
+295 GAAVHTASR
-309 GAIPPHIAPAKG
+309 
-321 SKLGWDRYREAA
+321 GWDRYREAG
-333 RMAVHA
+333 RMALHA

-370 ARAKVINDIN
+370 ARAKVIDDIN

-437 KTSTGNVVGVGS
+437 KTSSGSVIGVGN

-457 TLTQGRLFDE
+457 TLTQGRLLDE
-467 RDIQS
+467 RDIRN

-482 TIESLLGKED
+482 TIESLLGKVD

-506 IIGVVAQETGFGR
+506 IVGVVTQETGFGR

-524 SIWLPYSAVMSR
+524 NVWLPYSAVMSR
-536 LISQN
+536 LLSQQ
-541 HFSQITI
+541 HFTQITI
-548 RVKDGIQPA
+548 RVKDGVQPA

-562 AVALLTQRHGVK
+562 AVALLIQRHGVK

-582 SIIKSVEK
+582 SIVKSVEK
-590 TTATMTLLV
+590 TTATLTLLV

-667 IGFVFSLFVES
+667 IGALFSLLVES
-678 FQMSFSLFSILM
+678 FQMRFSLFSILM

>member
-1 MSEPQKLEGPLIQL
+1 MIQL
-15 KGIEKRYQSGEQ
+15 KGIERRYQSGEH

-37 CIQAGEMVAIVG
+37 TIEAGEMIAIVG

-75 RGQDTARLDAL
+75 RGQDTATLDAL
-86 ALARLRCHHFGF
+86 SLARLRCHHFGF

-103 HLLPHLDATANVEIP
+103 HLLPHLNAAANVEIP
-118 AVYAGTAR
+118 AVYAGASR
-126 AERQQRARA
+126 PERQTRSHA
-135 LLSRLGLADRSHH
+135 LLARLGLSDRSHH
-148 RPGQLSGGQQQR
+148 TPGQLSGGQQQR

-183 DSHSGKEVMAI
+183 DSQSGKEVMAI

-210 DMAVANHAD
+210 DMAVASHAD
-219 RIITLRDGR
+219 RIITLRDGQ
-228 VVEDSAQPA
+228 V
-237 KSADQAG
+237 
-244 RIDTLRDGRVVED
+244 LED
-257 SGQAAK
+257 SGKPATA
-263 SANHADRIDTLRDER
+263 SAPLPPTT
-278 AAEEN
+278 
-283 GQDAPAA
+283 PAA
-290 QGTAL
+290 R
-295 PQAGVTKAAGKPSK
+295 VTGN
-309 GAIPPHIAPAKG
+309 
-321 SKLGWDRYREAA
+321 GWDRYREAG
-333 RMAVHA
+333 RMALHA

-370 ARAKVINDIN
+370 ARAKVIEQIN

-385 TIDIFPGKDWGDEKA
+385 TIEIFPGKDWGDEKA
-400 ASIQTLNERDLDALL
+400 ASIQTLNKRDLDALL

-425 QIATSGQLRYRN
+425 QITSPGQLRYRN
-437 KTSTGNVVGVGS
+437 KTSSGSIVGVGS

-457 TLTQGRLFDE
+457 KLTSGRLFDE
-467 RDIQS
+467 RDIQN
-472 RTAVAVVDGK
+472 RAAMAVVDSK
-482 TIESLLGKED
+482 TIKSLLGEKD

-506 IIGVVAQETGFGR
+506 IIGVVEEETGFGR
-519 SSQSV
+519 SGQSV
-524 SIWLPYSAVMSR
+524 NIWLPYSAVMSR

-541 HFSQITI
+541 HFSQLTI
-548 RVKDGIQPA
+548 RVKDGVQPA

-562 AVALLTQRHGVK
+562 VIALLTQRHGVK

-582 SIIKSVEK
+582 NIIKSVEK

-647 IEAVMVSLLGGLL
+647 IEAVMVSLLGGML
-660 GIGLALL
+660 GVGVSLL
-667 IGFVFSLFVES
+667 IGLLFSLFVES
-678 FQMSFSLFSILM
+678 IQMQFSLFSILM

>member
-1 MSEPQKLEGPLIQL
+1 MSEPLIQL
-15 KGIEKRYQSGEQ
+15 KGIERRYQSGEQ

-37 CIQAGEMVAIVG
+37 TIEAGEMIAIVG

-63 CLDRPSAGQYLF
+63 CLDRPSSGQYLF
-75 RGQDTARLDAL
+75 RGQDTATLDAL
-86 ALARLRCHHFGF
+86 SLARLRCHHFGF

-103 HLLPHLDATANVEIP
+103 HLLPHLNAAANVEIP
-118 AVYAGTAR
+118 AVYAGTLR
-126 AERQQRARA
+126 AERQARSQA
-135 LLSRLGLADRSHH
+135 LLTRLGLSDRSHH
-148 RPGQLSGGQQQR
+148 TPSQLSGGQQQR

-183 DSHSGKEVMAI
+183 DSQSGKEVMAI

-210 DMAVANHAD
+210 DMEVASHAD
-219 RIITLRDGR
+219 RIITLKDGR
-228 VVEDSAQPA
+228 VQ
-237 KSADQAG
+237 
-244 RIDTLRDGRVVED
+244 ED
-257 SGQAAK
+257 SGRKPAAVPVTPT
-263 SANHADRIDTLRDER
+263 A
-278 AAEEN
+278 
-283 GQDAPAA
+283 APA
-290 QGTAL
+290 GKEG
-295 PQAGVTKAAGKPSK
+295 AG
-309 GAIPPHIAPAKG
+309 HD
-321 SKLGWDRYREAA
+321 WDRYREAA
-333 RMAVHA
+333 RMALHA

-370 ARAKVINDIN
+370 ARAKVIDQIN

-400 ASIQTLNERDLDALL
+400 ASIQTLNKRDLDALL

-425 QIATSGQLRYRN
+425 QIAAPGQLRYRN
-437 KTSTGNVVGVGS
+437 KTSSGSIVGVGN

-457 TLTQGRLFDE
+457 KLTNGRLFDE
-467 RDIQS
+467 RDIQN
-472 RTAVAVVDGK
+472 RAAVAVVDGK
-482 TIESLLGKED
+482 TIESLLGKQD

-506 IIGVVAQETGFGR
+506 IIGVVEEETGFGR

-524 SIWLPYSAVMSR
+524 NVWLPYSAVMSR

-541 HFSQITI
+541 HFSQLTI
-548 RVKDGIQPA
+548 RVKDGVQPA

-562 AVALLTQRHGVK
+562 AIELLTQRHGVK

-647 IEAVMVSLLGGLL
+647 IEAVMVSLLGGML
-660 GIGLALL
+660 GVGVSLFIGLL
-667 IGFVFSLFVES
+667 FSLFVES
-678 FQMSFSLFSILM
+678 IQMHFSLFSILM

>member
-1 MSEPQKLEGPLIQL
+1 MSEPLIRL
-15 KGIEKRYQSGEQ
+15 KGIERRYQSGEH

-37 CIQAGEMVAIVG
+37 AIDAGEMVAIVG

-63 CLDRPSAGQYLF
+63 CLDRPSGGQYLF
-75 RGQDTARLDAL
+75 RGQDTATLDAL
-86 ALARLRCHHFGF
+86 SLARLRCHHFGF

-103 HLLPHLDATANVEIP
+103 HLLPHLDAAANVEIP
-118 AVYAGTAR
+118 AIYAGTAR
-126 AERQQRARA
+126 LDRQARART
-135 LLSRLGLADRSHH
+135 LLTRLGLQDRSHH

-183 DSHSGKEVMAI
+183 DSQSGKEVMAI

-210 DMAVANHAD
+210 DMAVASHAD

-228 VVEDSAQPA
+228 VVEDSGHRATDDNAPSPSPSGAPA
-237 KSADQAG
+237 HPLPG
-244 RIDTLRDGRVVED
+244 DGSQMAPPPV
-257 SGQAAK
+257 
-263 SANHADRIDTLRDER
+263 
-278 AAEEN
+278 
-283 GQDAPAA
+283 GQDA
-290 QGTAL
+290 QGT
-295 PQAGVTKAAGKPSK
+295 GAAVRTASR
-309 GAIPPHIAPAKG
+309 
-321 SKLGWDRYREAA
+321 GWDRYREAG
-333 RMAVHA
+333 RMALHA

-370 ARAKVINDIN
+370 ARAKVIDDIN

-437 KTSTGNVVGVGS
+437 KTSSGSVIGVGN

-457 TLTQGRLFDE
+457 TLTQGRLLDE
-467 RDIQS
+467 RDIRN

-482 TIESLLGKED
+482 TIESLLGKVD

-506 IIGVVAQETGFGR
+506 IVGVVTQETGFGR

-524 SIWLPYSAVMSR
+524 NVWLPYSAVMSR
-536 LISQN
+536 LLSQQ
-541 HFSQITI
+541 HFTQITI
-548 RVKDGIQPA
+548 RVKDGVQPA

-582 SIIKSVEK
+582 SIVKSVEK
-590 TTATMTLLV
+590 TTATLTLLV

-667 IGFVFSLFVES
+667 IGALFSLLVES
-678 FQMSFSLFSILM
+678 FQMRFSLFSILM

>member
-1 MSEPQKLEGPLIQL
+1 MSEPLIRL
-15 KGIEKRYQSGEQ
+15 KGIERRYQSGEH

-37 CIQAGEMVAIVG
+37 AIDAGEMVAIVG

-63 CLDRPSAGQYLF
+63 CLDRPSGGQYLF
-75 RGQDTARLDAL
+75 RGQDTATLDAL
-86 ALARLRCHHFGF
+86 SLARLRCHHFGF

-103 HLLPHLDATANVEIP
+103 HLLPHLDAAANVEIP
-118 AVYAGTAR
+118 AIYAGTAR
-126 AERQQRARA
+126 LDRQARART
-135 LLSRLGLADRSHH
+135 LLTRLGLQDRSHH

-183 DSHSGKEVMAI
+183 DSQSGKEVMAI

-210 DMAVANHAD
+210 DMAVASHAD

-228 VVEDSAQPA
+228 VVEDSGHRATDDNAASPSGAPA
-237 KSADQAG
+237 HPLPG
-244 RIDTLRDGRVVED
+244 DGSQLPPPPV
-257 SGQAAK
+257 
-263 SANHADRIDTLRDER
+263 
-278 AAEEN
+278 
-283 GQDAPAA
+283 GQDA
-290 QGTAL
+290 QGT
-295 PQAGVTKAAGKPSK
+295 GAAVRTASR
-309 GAIPPHIAPAKG
+309 
-321 SKLGWDRYREAA
+321 GWDRYREAG
-333 RMAVHA
+333 RMALHA

-370 ARAKVINDIN
+370 ARAKVIDDIN

-437 KTSTGNVVGVGS
+437 KTSSGSVIGVGN

-457 TLTQGRLFDE
+457 TLTQGRLLDE
-467 RDIQS
+467 RDIRN

-482 TIESLLGKED
+482 TIESLLGKVD

-506 IIGVVAQETGFGR
+506 IVGVVTQETGFGR

-524 SIWLPYSAVMSR
+524 NVWLPYSAVMSR
-536 LISQN
+536 LLSQQ
-541 HFSQITI
+541 HFTQITI
-548 RVKDGIQPA
+548 RVKDGVQPA

-582 SIIKSVEK
+582 SIVKSVEK
-590 TTATMTLLV
+590 TTATLTLLV

-667 IGFVFSLFVES
+667 IGALFSLLVES
-678 FQMSFSLFSILM
+678 FQMRFSLFSILM

>member
-1 MSEPQKLEGPLIQL
+1 MSEPLSQLPLIQL
-15 KGIEKRYQSGEQ
+15 KGVERRYQSGDS

-37 CIQAGEMVAIVG
+37 TIAAGEMIAIVG

-63 CLDRPSAGQYLF
+63 CLDSPSSGQYLF
-75 RGQDTARLDAL
+75 RGQDTATMDAL

-103 HLLPHLDATANVEIP
+103 HLLPHLDAAANVEIP
-118 AVYAGTAR
+118 AVYAGTSRPDRQAR
-126 AERQQRARA
+126 ARQ
-135 LLSRLGLADRSHH
+135 LLDRLGLRDRSHH
-148 RPGQLSGGQQQR
+148 TPGQLSGGQQQR

-183 DSHSGKEVMAI
+183 DSQSGKEVMAI

-210 DMAVANHAD
+210 DMDVASHAD
-219 RIITLRDGR
+219 RIITLKDGR
-228 VVEDSAQPA
+228 VEQ
-237 KSADQAG
+237 
-244 RIDTLRDGRVVED
+244 D
-257 SGQAAK
+257 SGPRQTA
-263 SANHADRIDTLRDER
+263 
-278 AAEEN
+278 
-283 GQDAPAA
+283 
-290 QGTAL
+290 AL
-295 PQAGVTKAAGKPSK
+295 PPPTAEDPPNK
-309 GAIPPHIAPAKG
+309 GAIGHD
-321 SKLGWDRYREAA
+321 WDRYREAG
-333 RMAVHA
+333 RMAIHA

-370 ARAKVINDIN
+370 ARAKVIDQIN

-385 TIDIFPGKDWGDEKA
+385 TIEIFPGKGWGDEKM
-400 ASIQTLNERDLDALL
+400 ASIQTLNKGDLDALL
-415 GQPYLEGASP
+415 GQPYLAGASP
-425 QIATSGQLRYRN
+425 EIGSSGQLRYRN
-437 KTSTGNVVGVGS
+437 KTNSGSVSGVGN
-449 DFFRVKGM
+449 DYFKVKGM
-457 TLTQGRLFDE
+457 TLVSGRLLE
-467 RDIQS
+467 WQDIQQ
-472 RTAVAVVDGK
+472 RAAVAVVDK
-482 TIESLLGKED
+482 KSITSLLGKDD
-492 PVGQVVLVG
+492 PVGKVVLVG

-506 IIGVVAQETGFGR
+506 IVGVVSQETGFGA

-524 SIWLPYSAVMSR
+524 NIWLPYSAVMSR
-536 LISQN
+536 LISQH

-548 RVKDGIQPA
+548 RVKDGVQPA

-562 AVALLTQRHGVK
+562 VIELITKRHGVK

-590 TTATMTLLV
+590 TTATMTLMV

-627 EIGIRI
+627 EIGIRM

-647 IEAVMVSLLGGLL
+647 IEAVMVSLLGGIFGVGLSL
-660 GIGLALL
+660 GIGAL
-667 IGFVFSLFVES
+667 FSLMVDS
-678 FQMSFSLFSILM
+678 IKMQFSLFSILM

-704 LPARNAARLDPVE
+704 LPARNAARLDPVV